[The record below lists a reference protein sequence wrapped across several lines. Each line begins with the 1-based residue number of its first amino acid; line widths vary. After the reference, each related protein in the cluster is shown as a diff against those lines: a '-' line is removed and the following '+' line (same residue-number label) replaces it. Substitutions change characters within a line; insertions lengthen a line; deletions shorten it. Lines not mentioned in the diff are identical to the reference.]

1 VELVSCHVRLNCDC
15 GLVPQL
21 RLVGALTSC
30 FRLHHLLSIHNTF
43 QNRLGL
49 YLDCMVM
56 LSCYIIP
63 VIIVEVAEVRS
74 DRSFE

>member
-1 VELVSCHVRLNCDC
+1 
-15 GLVPQL
+15 
-21 RLVGALTSC
+21 
-30 FRLHHLLSIHNTF
+30 
-43 QNRLGL
+43 L